1 VQSDK
6 RVKRLIEIMGKVKIR
21 ITVGVVVIVVLLVVI
36 VVLLVVI
43 VEEVRLSRGMIV
55 DRKGSSSN
63 RNKINHSRMTALDS
77 SRHCSK

>member
-1 VQSDK
+1 MQSDK

-21 ITVGVVVIVVLLVVI
+21 ITVGVVVI

>member
-21 ITVGVVVIVVLLVVI
+21 ITVGVVVI